1 MSLILNDLYDYNL
14 KIYQDTELFK
24 FSLDSLLLSE
34 FVKVTKKDRTL
45 LDLCSG
51 NAPLPLILGAKY
63 PHLTITGVEIQAS
76 IYELAQKSIQ
86 YNHLEHNINMLN
98 INAKDITNYFP
109 GNNFDIITCNPPYF
123 KLSPNSYL
131 NEKPE
136 LAIARHEM
144 TITLEDIFSVTSQK
158 LTYDGSFY
166 LVHRPERLSEILALA
181 HKYQLEPKIIEF
193 IYPKENECAI
203 MVLIKFVHHGKV
215 GAKIYSRIVNR
226 NTTTYQNIFAK
237 EHNRKEKS

>member
-14 KIYQDTELFK
+14 KIYQDTDLFK

-34 FVKVTKKDRTL
+34 FTDVYKSDQKL

-51 NAPLPLILGAKY
+51 NAPLPLILSTKY
-63 PHLTITGVEIQAS
+63 PHLSITGVEIQKP
-76 IYELAQKSIQ
+76 IYDLAMKSIKF
-86 YNHLEHNINMLN
+86 NHLENRINMLN
-98 INAKDITNYFP
+98 INALDISDYFP

-123 KLSPNSYL
+123 KINENSYL
-131 NEKPE
+131 NAQES
-136 LAIARHEM
+136 LAIARHEI
-144 TITLEDIFSVTSQK
+144 TINLEDIFYLISQNLK
-158 LTYDGSFY
+158 HNGRFY
-166 LVHRPERLSEILALA
+166 LVHRPERITEIITLA

-203 MVLIKFVHHGKV
+203 MILFKFVYHGKV

-226 NTTTYQNIFAK
+226 STTTYQNIFAK
-237 EHNRKEKS
+237 EHNRKEKL